1 MIEAEASGDAMVPD
15 GFLTLYVLTEGSGLV
30 IMQTNAS
37 PEFTVMAPG
46 HYTIHALVYDPGTLD
61 LSIVVPGVTTGF
73 DVNALLIQGG
83 GDICASLDVEGASIH
98 VDEPDAGGLTPVSMA
113 VCLEDGTGMLEA
125 TPDGDMYVPDG
136 YSVSYLLTTGEGLV
150 YQEMGASPMFTISAY
165 GAYTIHTLV
174 YDPSTFDAGM
184 LVPGTTTG
192 LDIHAMLVQGGGTIC
207 AALDAGGATFFVID
221 CTPGDCDADAGTLSP
236 LMSTVCLEDGTTML
250 TATPDGNMVV
260 PEGFLV
266 AYGLTMAGTGLVIEQ
281 VGTAP
286 SFMVSAA
293 AEYTIHTLVYDPET
307 IDLSTIVPGVTTAVD
322 ITLTLLPLGTICA
335 ALDVVGATFDVI
347 VCDDECMAHAG
358 GLSPNAGQV
367 CISGEGVMI
376 GATPTGGLMVP
387 DGFNVR
393 YVLTSGAGLVIEQV
407 SEDASF
413 MVSATGTYRIH
424 TLVYDPM
431 TLDLSIVT
439 PGVTTGF
446 DVNALLI
453 QGGGEICAALDVT
466 GAVITVTQ
474 CPVGGDCPA
483 YAGSLLPLKS
493 IFCYVET
500 GSVIGATVVGDAVV
514 PPGYVARWVATQGTE
529 MVIVGFGETAWFVVD
544 GMGLHTIHTIVYNP
558 ATFDVSMIQ
567 LGTTTA
573 AQVNAML
580 IQGGGEICAS
590 LDMEGVALYVE
601 EPMTPTLTANMSQVC
616 IEGGSATVSATAGG
630 GMYLPM
636 GYSYIHVLTKGE
648 EKVIKELSMTPSF
661 TVTETGHYTI
671 HTFVYDP
678 ETFPLGTLT
687 PGVSTAYDLQA
698 MLVYGGGIYCAVLD
712 MTGVSVHVLECD
724 EDDCP
729 AYAGS
734 LLPLKSIFCYVE
746 TGSVIGA
753 TVVGDA
759 VVPPGYVA
767 RWVATQGTEMVIVG
781 FGETAWFVV
790 DGMGLHTIHTIV
802 YNPATF
808 DVSMIQ
814 LGTTTAAQVN
824 AMLIQGGGEICASL
838 DMTGVALYVEE
849 PSTPMLT
856 ATTDEVC
863 LTGGTAVVSATAGAG
878 MSLPMGYSYTHVLSM
893 GYDKVI
899 MEYSMTPSFTVTAAG
914 HYTVHTFVYDPETFP
929 LDMLT
934 PGVSTAFDLH
944 GMTVYGGGIYCAV
957 LDVMGASVDV
967 IVCEPVECV
976 AFAGT
981 LTAAAMETCLMEG
994 SAMISA
1000 MGNADMVVP
1009 AGYSTAY
1016 VLTMDGVIMDTGSD
1030 LSFTVTGTGT
1040 YTIHTLVYHPATLD
1054 LGVVTPGV
1062 TTAAAVNA
1070 LLIQGGGTICAS
1082 LDLVGATT
1090 MVIVCEPVDCDAYA
1104 GTLTPHHFETCLADG
1119 SVVITAEG
1127 NDDMFVPEGYSTIY
1141 VLTMGGVIMDVG
1153 SALSFTVTSPGSYT
1167 FHTLVY
1173 DPTTLDLSIVTP
1185 GVTTAASVNAL
1196 LIQGGGTICASLDLV
1211 GATTMVIDCTID
1223 CPAAAGTISASMSDA
1238 CLEEGMAMLVA
1249 TPGGDA
1255 VVPEG

>member
-1 MIEAEASGDAMVPD
+1 
-15 GFLTLYVLTEGSGLV
+15 
-30 IMQTNAS
+30 
-37 PEFTVMAPG
+37 
-46 HYTIHALVYDPGTLD
+46 
-61 LSIVVPGVTTGF
+61 
-73 DVNALLIQGG
+73 
-83 GDICASLDVEGASIH
+83 
-98 VDEPDAGGLTPVSMA
+98 
-113 VCLEDGTGMLEA
+113 
-125 TPDGDMYVPDG
+125 
-136 YSVSYLLTTGEGLV
+136 
-150 YQEMGASPMFTISAY
+150 
-165 GAYTIHTLV
+165 
-174 YDPSTFDAGM
+174 
-184 LVPGTTTG
+184 
-192 LDIHAMLVQGGGTIC
+192 
-207 AALDAGGATFFVID
+207 
-221 CTPGDCDADAGTLSP
+221 
-236 LMSTVCLEDGTTML
+236 
-250 TATPDGNMVV
+250 
-260 PEGFLV
+260 
-266 AYGLTMAGTGLVIEQ
+266 
-281 VGTAP
+281 
-286 SFMVSAA
+286 
-293 AEYTIHTLVYDPET
+293 
-307 IDLSTIVPGVTTAVD
+307 
-322 ITLTLLPLGTICA
+322 
-335 ALDVVGATFDVI
+335 
-347 VCDDECMAHAG
+347 
-358 GLSPNAGQV
+358 
-367 CISGEGVMI
+367 
-376 GATPTGGLMVP
+376 
-387 DGFNVR
+387 
-393 YVLTSGAGLVIEQV
+393 
-407 SEDASF
+407 
-413 MVSATGTYRIH
+413 
-424 TLVYDPM
+424 
-431 TLDLSIVT
+431 
-439 PGVTTGF
+439 
-446 DVNALLI
+446 
-453 QGGGEICAALDVT
+453 
-466 GAVITVTQ
+466 
-474 CPVGGDCPA
+474 
-483 YAGSLLPLKS
+483 
-493 IFCYVET
+493 
-500 GSVIGATVVGDAVV
+500 
-514 PPGYVARWVATQGTE
+514 
-529 MVIVGFGETAWFVVD
+529 
-544 GMGLHTIHTIVYNP
+544 MGLHTIHTIVYNP

-1255 VVPEG
+1255 VVPEGYETIYVLTMDPGLIIEQVGPDPEFEVTMEGDYRIHTLVYDPLTLDLTIVVPGVTPATVVNALLFQGGGDICASLDLMGAMFTVTECPAGCPAMAGSIIPEDSALCLEEGMAELIAIPGEDAVVPEGYAIAYVLTEGLLPVIQEVGDMPEFTVMSTGVYTIHTLVYDSLTLDLSVLAGMPALTAHGLLVQGGGTICAALDLIGATFNVDDCVECLAFAGTLTADSLVVCLEDGMVILHGMPSGDAVVPAGFATLYLLAYGETQTIMEVSDGPSMLVTAEGGYTMHTLVYDPSTLSLGFITLTETTLADLIAVVMPMEGTLCASLDVDGVSFSVEDCGIELLITNAWPVPTAEQLTIEMSVPAGPTSQLALFNSMGQQVTSNRSIGAGTTQITLDVSNLETGMYTIRLMSERGLATYNFTKGH